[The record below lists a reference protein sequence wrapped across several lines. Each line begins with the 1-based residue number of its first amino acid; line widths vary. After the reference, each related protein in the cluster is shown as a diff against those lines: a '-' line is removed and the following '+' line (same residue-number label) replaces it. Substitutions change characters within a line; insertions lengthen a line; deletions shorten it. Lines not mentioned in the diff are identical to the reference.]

1 MKYKNPIVRGM
12 YPDPSVCRAGDKY
25 YMVCSTFQ
33 YFPGVPLFESEDM
46 VNWKQIGHCLTGTSQ
61 LELKGAQTIS
71 GIYAPTIRYNNG
83 RFYMVTTNV
92 SIDKNFYVYTDD
104 IYGEWSEPVYV
115 EQGGIDP
122 SLYFEGDRSFFIS
135 NGEDGKGVNCI
146 RMCEI
151 DIETGRKLS
160 ETRPLWYGSGG
171 RYIEAPHLY
180 KFGKYYYILDA
191 EGGTEYG
198 HMVNYARSE
207 NMWGPFEPCP
217 ENPVLTN
224 RNLGGYQLQGTGH
237 GDVIEDRNGN
247 WWFIHL
253 AFRQIDRWQPYHHL
267 GREVCLV
274 PVEWRDGW
282 FYMGNGTAA
291 LEYELPDIKG
301 TQNALS
307 FRKTFA
313 DLSLKTDWCFLRE
326 YRAKQ
331 YEFGRDYLKIKASA
345 DDIFGLGYPS
355 FAAVRQ
361 SEFQMEI
368 QCRIENRCKEAGITL
383 YMDERHHYDVYLNND
398 SCVVLRYTIGCVS
411 KEMQSVQMQE
421 NHAVIKIVADA
432 LGYRFYIME
441 NDAEKTELG
450 YADTRYLSSEVA
462 SGFTGVMIGL
472 YAVDDA
478 EQTALFTDLLISHE
492 E

>member
-46 VNWKQIGHCLTGTSQ
+46 VNWKKIGHCLTRTSQ
-61 LELKGAQTIS
+61 LYLKGAQTTG

-104 IYGEWSEPVYV
+104 IYGEWSEPIYV

-135 NGEDGKGVNCI
+135 NGEDEQGLNCI

-151 DIETGRKLS
+151 DIVTGRKLS

-207 NMWGPFEPCP
+207 NIGGPFEAFPK
-217 ENPVLTN
+217 NPVLTN

-237 GDVIEDRNGN
+237 GDVIEDKDGN

-274 PVEWRDGW
+274 PVEWSDGW
-282 FYMGNGTAA
+282 FYMGNGTAK
-291 LEYELPDIKG
+291 LEYELPDIPG
-301 TQNALS
+301 TQNTLS
-307 FRKTFA
+307 FHKTFA
-313 DLSLKTDWCFLRE
+313 DLSLKTDWVFLRE
-326 YRAKQ
+326 YCEKQ
-331 YEFGRDYLKIKASA
+331 YEFGEDYLKIKASA

-355 FAAVRQ
+355 FAAIRQ

-368 QCRIENRCKEAGITL
+368 QCRIESRCKEAGITL
-383 YMDERHHYDVYLNND
+383 YMDERHHYDIYLNND

-411 KEMQSVQMQE
+411 KEMQSVQMQG
-421 NHAVIKIVADA
+421 NHAEIKITTDA

-441 NDAEKTELG
+441 NGVKKTELG

-478 EQTALFTDLLISHE
+478 EQTALFTDLLISHDE
-492 E
+492 